1 MLFLRVPLLLLET
14 PLSFLKNHNSIDYAM
29 VSHVRVTEDAF
40 DVVEHFPLQVYF
52 VVKSLYILAHCNL
65 GRLDSQRVFGAW
77 QDSDGVFATC
87 DRVIPLRKRQDLQTP
102 RLWLLYPR
110 VWRLL
115 MLNRRLLAVQILTLR
130 KLLNR
135 Y

>member
-1 MLFLRVPLLLLET
+1 
-14 PLSFLKNHNSIDYAM
+14 M
-29 VSHVRVTEDAF
+29 VSHVRITEDAF
-40 DVVEHFPLQVYF
+40 NIVEHFPLQVYF
-52 VVKSLYILAHCNL
+52 VVKSLYILALCNL
-65 GRLDSQRVFGAW
+65 GRLDSQRLFGAW
-77 QDSDGVFATC
+77 QDGYGVFTAC
-87 DRVIPLRKRQDLQTP
+87 DRVIPLRKRQNLKTP
-102 RLWLLYPR
+102 GLWLLYSR